1 MDEEAQEMATELAEI
16 LASMRENLERANT
29 LANKLQE
36 HHQIEVLS
44 SVEVVGMGVK
54 SAMRELPE
62 E

>member
-1 MDEEAQEMATELAEI
+1 MDEEAQKMATELAEI
-16 LASMRENLERANT
+16 LASMKENLERANT

>member
-16 LASMRENLERANT
+16 LASMKENLERANT

-54 SAMRELPE
+54 SAMRELPDE
-62 E
+62 

>member
-1 MDEEAQEMATELAEI
+1 MDEEAREMATELAEI
-16 LASMRENLERANT
+16 LAGMKENLERANT
-29 LANKLQE
+29 LADKLQE

>member
-16 LASMRENLERANT
+16 LASMRENLDRANT

-54 SAMRELPE
+54 SAMRELPDE
-62 E
+62 

>member
-16 LASMRENLERANT
+16 LAGMKENLDRANT